1 MKFSMTIK
9 RFAVAALC
17 LLVLDLAECSRQAK
31 VQKARERTYELDG
44 KSNEEAPVVPDE
56 IAGPESRTPYC
67 CSKYMDLADAVAG
80 TCTTETTPP
89 NGCSLLNAGVTK
101 FRANYMLAPFTDP
114 PAELSFDEYSPLSDD
129 AREQYLSVQLS
140 SAVGAGGPVFPMG
153 TRACVPLSCDC
164 CHTMT
169 VKFFELAPVTE
180 AGADFQTL
188 SGADLSLCCDT
199 DLAVYYSTVFGP
211 NGPGMN
217 GGSQW
222 LYTPRTYDQCELV
235 RGSGEVIR
243 PVLTIHFGGDGPFEI
258 PNDDII
264 RLYAARVY
272 CEKSVCP
279 GN

>member
-31 VQKARERTYELDG
+31 VQKTRERKYELDG
-44 KSNEEAPVVPDE
+44 KSSEEAPVVPDE

-67 CSKYMDLADAVAG
+67 CSKYMDLAEAVNG
-80 TCTTETTPP
+80 TCTTETPPPSP
-89 NGCSLLNAGVTK
+89 NGCSLLNDGVTK
-101 FRANYMLAPFTDP
+101 FRANYMLAPFADP

-164 CHTMT
+164 CHSMT
-169 VKFFELAPVTE
+169 VKFFEEV
-180 AGADFQTL
+180 GADFQTL

-199 DLAVYYSTVFGP
+199 DLEVFHSPVYGP
-211 NGPGMN
+211 NGPDYDAN
-217 GGSQW
+217 TSKW
-222 LYTPRTYDQCELV
+222 LYAPRTYDQCELV

-243 PVLTIHFGGDGPFEI
+243 PVFTRHSAGNLGGPG
-258 PNDDII
+258 DIF
-264 RLYAARVY
+264 RVYAARVY
-272 CEKSVCP
+272 CEKSGCP